1 MVDDAAL
8 IERVLARLRAS
19 AGPLSGARLSQQ
31 LGVSR
36 TAVWKHVEALRRLGY
51 AVEAAPRA
59 GYRLVSAPD
68 RLYPWEIREGLRA
81 SRFGREIRHFE
92 TTGSTQDV
100 ARQLAEEGAPEGT
113 VVVAEEQ
120 RSPRGRLGRAYHTPR
135 GGLWFSL
142 LLRPRKAPEEVI
154 CLSLLTAVGVHR
166 AIEIVTGLRP
176 LVRWPND
183 LLIDARKVA
192 GILVEMASEQDVLR
206 YVVVGIGVNVNLGER
221 DFPEDLRPIAVSL
234 RQALGRDV
242 PRVQLLQRVLKEM
255 ETAYDTYL
263 REGARSV
270 LDAWKALPTILGQ
283 PVTVESP
290 WEIWRGV
297 AEDLDDEG
305 ALLVR
310 TDEGELRRVLA
321 GDVRIVTAR

>member
-1 MVDDAAL
+1 
-8 IERVLARLRAS
+8 
-19 AGPLSGARLSQQ
+19 
-31 LGVSR
+31 
-36 TAVWKHVEALRRLGY
+36 VETLRRLGY

-59 GYRLVSAPD
+59 GYRLAGAPD
-68 RLYPWEIREGLRA
+68 RLYPWEIRDGLRT
-81 SRFGREIRHFE
+81 SRFGRDVRHFE
-92 TTGSTQDV
+92 ATDSTQDV
-100 ARQLAEEGAPEGT
+100 ARQLADEGAPEGT

-166 AIEIVTGLRP
+166 AIEAVTGLRP

-183 LLIDARKVA
+183 LLIDGRKVA

-206 YVVVGIGVNVNLGER
+206 YVVAGIGVNVNLAER
-221 DFPEDLRPIAVSL
+221 DFPEDLRAIAVSL
-234 RQALGRDV
+234 RQSLGREV
-242 PRVQLLQRVLKEM
+242 PRVQLLQRILEEM
-255 ETAYDTYL
+255 EAAYNRYL
-263 REGARSV
+263 REGTRSV
-270 LDAWKALPTILGQ
+270 LDAWKALPTILSQ

-290 WEIWRGV
+290 WETWRGV
-297 AEDLDDEG
+297 AEDLDDDG

-310 TDEGELRRVLA
+310 TGGGELRRVLA
-321 GDVRIVTAR
+321 GDVRIITGRGAKTSRGAR